1 MSPSVIEQDGVLLEA
16 HGIDKT
22 FPGVV
27 ALDDVSIMVHR
38 GEVHGL
44 VGKNGAGKST
54 LIKII
59 SGIYAPDAGRVCFDG
74 VEYGTI
80 SPGEARSLGIQ
91 VVRRNSSFNPI

>member
-1 MSPSVIEQDGVLLEA
+1 MSSLPLQGEAADGTMTASNRDQDDIALEVKDIKKA
-16 HGIDKT
+16 

-27 ALDDVSIMVHR
+27 ALDNVSISIRR

-59 SGIYAPDAGRVCFDG
+59 SGIYAPN
-74 VEYGTI
+74 
-80 SPGEARSLGIQ
+80 SARFVLMATHST
-91 VVRRNSSFNPI
+91 V